1 MTSTKHVPVLPFSF
15 VPAAQKTAPLRL
27 NLRLRPWKAGCLH
40 GKQIKKV
47 RRYSISDCQ
56 CLKSCFDQNRAEL
69 VTVQDHLKCGCYC
82 VISNA
87 KNRVKRRL
95 SHSRSEFSMDEGK
108 LLPRP
113 REGVDSNRNWGR
125 SFCICPPFCDK
136 RQIRKD
142 RPYRFSFPVCPVLR
156 QEDSYKRTVPSYVPS
171 YVHPIIPD
179 HHAITIPPYGRICKI
194 LQLPSPSTESMSLRK
209 ASASSVGTNA

>member
-1 MTSTKHVPVLPFSF
+1 MTSTKHVPVLPFSL
-15 VPAAQKTAPLRL
+15 VPVAQKTAPLRL

-47 RRYSISDCQ
+47 RRYSISVFLLFDK
-56 CLKSCFDQNRAEL
+56 KSVNINVRNRVFDQNRAEL

-136 RQIRKD
+136 GTDTKGPSLSFLISGMPRFATRGQLQKN
-142 RPYRFSFPVCPVLR
+142 RPFLCSFLCSPNHSRSSCNHDTAVRTDLQNPAASFP
-156 QEDSYKRTVPSYVPS
+156 EY
-171 YVHPIIPD
+171 
-179 HHAITIPPYGRICKI
+179 
-194 LQLPSPSTESMSLRK
+194 
-209 ASASSVGTNA
+209 

>member
-1 MTSTKHVPVLPFSF
+1 MTSTKHVPVLPFSL

-136 RQIRKD
+136 GTDTKGPSLSFLISGMPRFATRGQLQKN
-142 RPYRFSFPVCPVLR
+142 RPFLCSPNHSRSSCDHDTAVRTDLQNPAASFP
-156 QEDSYKRTVPSYVPS
+156 EY
-171 YVHPIIPD
+171 
-179 HHAITIPPYGRICKI
+179 
-194 LQLPSPSTESMSLRK
+194 
-209 ASASSVGTNA
+209 